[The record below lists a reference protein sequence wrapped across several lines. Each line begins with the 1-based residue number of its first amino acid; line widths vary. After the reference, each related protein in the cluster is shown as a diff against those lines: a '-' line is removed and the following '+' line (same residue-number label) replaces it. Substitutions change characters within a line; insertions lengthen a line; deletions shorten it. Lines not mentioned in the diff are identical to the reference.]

1 MMYMFFLGLPL
12 LLKDTWPL
20 WHESRWDDFWT
31 GILMQVIYMS
41 DSEDEELE
49 ASLVLGVIP
58 ELEPFQQGHSL
69 PTRVL
74 QECSQ
79 FVPLDFFNVDFGE
92 SQISPW
98 NDELVTGARMFE
110 ASNRCV
116 RNFPATW
123 IPQRLD
129 KLILQELYYVKCRFI
144 GNSPF
149 PHGESPGVIKNQI
162 ARKSFFNLLILF
174 VNICLVISF

>member
-1 MMYMFFLGLPL
+1 MIFEPEFWCRWSTWAIRRMKSLKRPSFWWWFLNSNP
-12 LLKDTWPL
+12 
-20 WHESRWDDFWT
+20 FNQ
-31 GILMQVIYMS
+31 GIR
-41 DSEDEELE
+41 
-49 ASLVLGVIP
+49 
-58 ELEPFQQGHSL
+58 FQQEFCRS
-69 PTRVL
+69 
-74 QECSQ
+74 
-79 FVPLDFFNVDFGE
+79 VPNLFLWIFFNVDFGE

-129 KLILQELYYVKCRFI
+129 KLILQELYDVKCRFI
-144 GNSPF
+144 RNSPF
-149 PHGESPGVIKNQI
+149 PHGESPGVIKKQI